1 MSTPRRPAHPDHQ
14 PGTRTITPEE
24 REDLAERLRERVY
37 VTFATLAVTLTL
49 MAHAHGLGA
58 GTAAA
63 SLTITAVGTVAAA
76 WLAELISQLAAHGG
90 FPDRHHLAAMTRTS
104 AGALVTLVFPLLALA
119 IAGLGWWEVTT
130 ALRVGVGVLIATLVL
145 IAWLGIRR
153 TKLPW
158 PARILA
164 LGVLAALAVG
174 VVGLKLLAHG

>member
-1 MSTPRRPAHPDHQ
+1 MSTRRRPPHQ
-14 PGTRTITPEE
+14 DPSTMSDDE

-37 VTFATLAVTLTL
+37 VTFASLAVILTL
-49 MAHAHGLGA
+49 LAHAHGLTA

-76 WLAELISQLAAHGG
+76 WLAELIAHLAAHGG
-90 FPDRHHLAAMTRTS
+90 FPDRTHLAAMTRTS
-104 AGALVTLVFPLLALA
+104 GGALLTLVVPLLALA
-119 IAGLGWWEVTT
+119 AAGLGWWEVTT
-130 ALRVGVGVLIATLVL
+130 ALRVGVVVLIATLVL
-145 IAWLGIRR
+145 IAWLGVRR

-158 PARILA
+158 LARVLA